1 MKIKRDGFKI
11 ILKKSFLT
19 LELQKKNMK
28 NLKKEMMILCRN

>member
-1 MKIKRDGFKI
+1 MKIKRDGLKI